1 MTCKTEEFIRQA
13 SARNWSKT
21 MTYEALGITY
31 TSFKAML
38 ELMEPLPWPARG
50 KSFGDQQR
58 TRDCADHPQIQAAR
72 VRAGETIKARY
83 RRQVGNLFGTK
94 TELAKLAGISL
105 GALYRRE
112 KAGMTLEQALG
123 LKGEVA
129 A

>member
-31 TSFKAML
+31 ASFKAML
-38 ELMEPLPWPARG
+38 ELIEPLPWPARG

-58 TRDCADHPQIQAAR
+58 NQACADHPKICAAR
-72 VRAGETIKARY
+72 VRGGETIKARY

-94 TELAKLAGISL
+94 TELAKLVGISM

-112 KAGMTLEQALG
+112 KSGMTLEQALG
-123 LKGEVA
+123 LKSEVA